1 MLEFKDW
8 RPEALQAVHAP
19 TMIMMGD
26 GDIVRPEHAVEMFR
40 LLPHAQLA
48 ILPGVDLMT
57 FVKRADWQVSMI
69 EAFLGLAL
77 SKGERS
83 MKRQNEVRHISVFI
97 HRSPQAVYEFA
108 SKPENLPKWATG
120 LGGNI
125 EDVNGEWI
133 ADSSIGRIKIR
144 MADHNRFGVLDHD
157 VTLESGVVLH
167 NPMRVVPHGNRSE
180 VIFTFIRQSDM
191 TDEQFTRDAQ
201 WVEKDLTILRDLL
214 EKAKP

>member
-1 MLEFKDW
+1 M
-8 RPEALQAVHAP
+8 R
-19 TMIMMGD
+19 
-26 GDIVRPEHAVEMFR
+26 
-40 LLPHAQLA
+40 
-48 ILPGVDLMT
+48 
-57 FVKRADWQVSMI
+57 
-69 EAFLGLAL
+69 
-77 SKGERS
+77 
-83 MKRQNEVRHISVFI
+83 RQNDVRHISVFI
-97 HRSPQAVYEFA
+97 DCPPQAVYEFA

-133 ADSSIGRIKIR
+133 ATSPIGRIKIG
-144 MADHNRFGVLDHD
+144 MADQNRFGVLDHD

-167 NPMRVVPHGNRSE
+167 NPMRVVPNGDGSE
-180 VIFTFIRQSDM
+180 VIFTLIRQPDI